1 MFTKLTRY
9 ALVALSLFVAKQG
22 FAQWDAWYAASKT
35 PHEEVQQIQVR
46 DGVVEPVLISRT
58 APDQNPKY
66 LLLLFPG
73 HPGIMKLR
81 EENGRIVF
89 ELLGNFLL
97 RARRHLV
104 DAETATVSIDA
115 PTDEHCCFEDHF
127 RLGEKH
133 AKDIGKVIDALKIRF
148 PESRIYLVGTSNGTV
163 SVASLAARLP
173 DKIDGAILTASATV
187 ALGRAPY
194 LSGFDFGQIKV
205 PTLFVHHR
213 DDGCVVCPYTRARD
227 ISSKYGFPLITV
239 TGATNPTGDPC
250 QAYSQHGFRGREKET
265 MAAILKWVKSR
276 DVTET
281 IN

>member
-1 MFTKLTRY
+1 MIFKTIQY
-9 ALVALSLFVAKQG
+9 ALAVLALMIAKQG
-22 FAQWDAWYAASKT
+22 HAQWDTWYAASKA
-35 PHEEVQQIQVR
+35 PHEEVLSIKVR
-46 DGVVEPVLISRT
+46 DGVVQPVLISRIS
-58 APDQNPKY
+58 AEQKPRH

-89 ELLGNFLL
+89 DLLGNFLL

-104 DAETATVSIDA
+104 DAETATVSVDA
-115 PTDEHCCFEDHF
+115 PTDEYCCFEDHF

-133 AKDIGKVIDALKIRF
+133 AADIGRIIDTLKSRF
-148 PESRIYLVGTSNGTV
+148 PDSNVYLVGTSNGTV

-213 DDGCVVCPYTRARD
+213 DD
-227 ISSKYGFPLITV
+227 
-239 TGATNPTGDPC
+239 
-250 QAYSQHGFRGREKET
+250 
-265 MAAILKWVKSR
+265 
-276 DVTET
+276 
-281 IN
+281 